1 MKPSGVCS
9 VAAGRLRADKKRS
22 RQTSCLLEDCS
33 LRARKVLRDHV
44 APYHGRISQA
54 RVAAKLVALVSLVHL
69 VSLVYLVQ
77 PNKRDK
83 PNKPEQPIRSLS
95 QKLVAMVS
103 GEILVGTKGDD
114 SSRIDVVVSD
124 VVVPLDV
131 VEVHGVGDAVG
142 LIEVFEVAEEVG
154 IVDDPPEVALE
165 MAMVD
170 GVEAYEGDEQAPI
183 GFDEL

>member
-1 MKPSGVCS
+1 
-9 VAAGRLRADKKRS
+9 RLRVGKKRS

-33 LRARKVLRDHV
+33 LQARKVLRDHV
-44 APYHGRISQA
+44 HPTTNGSATQGLPRSWLL
-54 RVAAKLVALVSLVHL
+54 RFVWFVSFIWFE
-69 VSLVYLVQ
+69 
-77 PNKRDK
+77 PD
-83 PNKPEQPIRSLS
+83 KPEQPDEPNTPEVLVCLLS
-95 QKLVAMVS
+95 HEFAAVGG

-114 SSRIDVVVSD
+114 SSRIDVVVGD

-154 IVDDPPEVALE
+154 VVDDPPEVALE
-165 MAMVD
+165 MAVVD
-170 GVEAYEGDEQAPI
+170 GIEAYEGDEQAPI

>member
-1 MKPSGVCS
+1 MGNEAFGGVLSSCRT
-9 VAAGRLRADKKRS
+9 AACGQKKIAS
-22 RQTSCLLEDCS
+22 DFVSAGGLQPPCTKGLS
-33 LRARKVLRDHV
+33 DHV
-44 APYHGRISQA
+44 APYHGRISHA
-54 RVAAKLVALVSLVHL
+54 RVAAKLVALVHL

-95 QKLVAMVS
+95 QKLAAMGS

-142 LIEVFEVAEEVG
+142 LIEVFQVAEEVWV
-154 IVDDPPEVALE
+154 IDDSPEVALE
-165 MAMVD
+165 MAMID
-170 GVEAYEGDEQAPI
+170 GVEAHKGDEQAPI